1 MTADE
6 LIRVMEAFKAHGLT
20 HLKTQDIELGSGVE
34 TLKPLTPSPV
44 PELKTEQIVVPQ
56 SPFDDL
62 SEDEIKYWATPYYD
76 ELKAKKKAQEERLTQ
91 GE

>member
-20 HLKTQDIELGSGVE
+20 HLKTQDIELGSGPE

-62 SEDEIKYWATPYYD
+62 SEDEIKYWHSPYFN
-76 ELKAKKKAQEERLTQ
+76 ELQAKKEAQKERLAR